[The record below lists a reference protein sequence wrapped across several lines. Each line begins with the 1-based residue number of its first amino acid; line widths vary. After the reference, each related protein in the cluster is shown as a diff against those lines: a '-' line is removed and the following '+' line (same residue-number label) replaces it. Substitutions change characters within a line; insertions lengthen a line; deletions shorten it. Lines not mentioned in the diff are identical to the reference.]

1 VDGRILISGVDRS
14 GTPLGFI
21 LVSGDEMENTEP
33 TQDPGVEPELEDNTV
48 AGGDEALS
56 QLMAEYEVKLGE
68 MRELVLRERA
78 ELDNQRKRLQ
88 RDLEQAR
95 KFANEK
101 LLGELL
107 PVIDNLERALAA
119 DKSEGS
125 ALRAGLELTLKELL
139 RVVGQ
144 HGLVIVDPVGEAFN
158 PERHQAMS
166 MVESTEHASNTVVA
180 VLQKGYVLN
189 DRLLRPALVNVAG

>member
-1 VDGRILISGVDRS
+1 
-14 GTPLGFI
+14 
-21 LVSGDEMENTEP
+21 MENTNP
-33 TQDPGVEPELEDNTV
+33 TQNPDVDPAADETTL
-48 AGGDEALS
+48 ASGDEALS
-56 QLMAEYEVKLGE
+56 QLMAEYEIKLAE

-101 LLGELL
+101 LLAELM
-107 PVIDNLERALAA
+107 PVIDHLERALAA
-119 DKSEGS
+119 DKAEAAG
-125 ALRAGLELTLKELL
+125 LRAGVELTLKELL
-139 RVVGQ
+139 RVIGQ
-144 HGLVIVDPVGEAFN
+144 HGLLVVDPLGEIFD

-166 MVESTEHASNTVVA
+166 MIDSAEHAPNTVVT

-189 DRLLRPALVNVAG
+189 ERLLRPALVNVAQTPG